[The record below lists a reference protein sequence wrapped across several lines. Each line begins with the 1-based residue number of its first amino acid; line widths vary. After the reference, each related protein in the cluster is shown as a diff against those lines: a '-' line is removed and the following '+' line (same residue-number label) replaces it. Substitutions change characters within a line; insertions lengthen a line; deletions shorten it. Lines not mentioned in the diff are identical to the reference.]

1 MEKKV
6 SIKDI
11 AKYVGV
17 STALVSYVLNNKEK
31 EARVG
36 KQMAEKVRRAA
47 VKFNY
52 RPNLIARSLQSG
64 KTQTLGLI
72 VADISNPF
80 FSNVARVIEDNAN
93 RHGYTVIIGSSDEK
107 ASKSHTLVDAFLNRQ
122 VDGLIIAPAQESEKQ
137 VQQLLA
143 NKIPFVLVDRYLEG
157 VTANSV
163 HIDNYQSAYDA
174 VVHLVENGYRRI
186 SMLGYQSP
194 LPHMQQR
201 IKGYQDALREKGIRA
216 KKNWLLRVDYDSIEE
231 AVPAGLE
238 TLMKH
243 RSAPDAFFFAT
254 NSLAV
259 TALRYIHRKGYRVP
273 EDLGLVSFDE
283 SDAFDFF
290 YAPVTYVKQRIDEI
304 GKRAVDLL
312 IQQISNPKLKKEEV
326 IIPTRLVVRESSTR
340 AKVRSDS

>member
-36 KQMAEKVRRAA
+36 KQVAEKVRRAA
-47 VKFNY
+47 AKFNY

-80 FSNVARVIEDNAN
+80 FSNVARVIEDAAN
-93 RHGYTVIIGSSDEK
+93 QHGYTVIIGSSDEK
-107 ASKSHTLVDAFLNRQ
+107 AAKSQTLVDAFLNRQ

-137 VQQLLA
+137 VQNLLN

-157 VTANSV
+157 IAANSV

-174 VVHLVENGYRRI
+174 VLHLIENGYRRI
-186 SMLGYQSP
+186 SMLSYNSR

-201 IKGYQDALREKGIRA
+201 IRGYQDALKAKEIRA
-216 KKNWLLRVDYDSIEE
+216 KKNWLLKVEYATLEESI
-231 AVPAGLE
+231 PAGIE
-238 TLMKH
+238 ILMGTKD
-243 RSAPDAFFFAT
+243 APDAFFFAT

-259 TALRYIHRKGYRVP
+259 AALRYIHRKGYRVP

-283 SDAFDFF
+283 SDAFDFY
-290 YAPVTYVKQRIDEI
+290 YAPITYVKQRIDEI

-312 IQQISNPKLKKEEV
+312 IQQIGNARAKKEEV
-326 IIPTRLVVRESSTR
+326 IIPTRLVVRKSSGR
-340 AKVRSDS
+340 VG